1 MEKYDLIVIGGGP
14 AGYKAAEKAAK
25 RFKVVLFEK
34 EQPGGV
40 CLNKGCVPT
49 KSLIHA
55 AKELYSC
62 RKHVGLSDVPVSAEE
77 AAKMKAAKEKHV
89 KILRAGVVQSLK
101 KAGVTIV
108 NGSAEISGKRGG
120 LFTVV
125 SDSAEAA
132 AERLLIATGSSP
144 AFPPVKGLKEGL
156 RRGNAVDS
164 TGALDVSSV
173 PSAFAVVGGGVI
185 GVETASLYAMLG
197 YEVSLFEA
205 ENELTASPDADSR
218 ALMKKTLERLGV
230 RVFTGAKVTE
240 ISEDGLS
247 FTLGGEEKK
256 AAAEKI
262 LVCTGRRPNLE
273 GYGLENLS
281 PETDRGIVCDEY
293 MRTSVPGMWVAGDV
307 NGKMMLAHKAYREA
321 SVAVSDMFGEDEK
334 MRYDSVMSV
343 VYSSPEFASV
353 GVSAESASVRAFTV
367 PASYSPRY
375 VAESADRDGFIK
387 FMIDTEKGVLRGAH
401 LALPY
406 ASEIVGALAA
416 FIHLGTP
423 VKQIKKLCFPHP
435 SVSELISYIPY
446 PD

>member
-1 MEKYDLIVIGGGP
+1 MY
-14 AGYKAAEKAAK
+14 
-25 RFKVVLFEK
+25 
-34 EQPGGV
+34 
-40 CLNKGCVPT
+40 
-49 KSLIHA
+49 
-55 AKELYSC
+55 
-62 RKHVGLSDVPVSAEE
+62 
-77 AAKMKAAKEKHV
+77 
-89 KILRAGVVQSLK
+89 
-101 KAGVTIV
+101 
-108 NGSAEISGKRGG
+108 
-120 LFTVV
+120 
-125 SDSAEAA
+125 
-132 AERLLIATGSSP
+132 
-144 AFPPVKGLKEGL
+144 
-156 RRGNAVDS
+156 
-164 TGALDVSSV
+164 
-173 PSAFAVVGGGVI
+173 
-185 GVETASLYAMLG
+185 
-197 YEVSLFEA
+197 
-205 ENELTASPDADSR
+205 
-218 ALMKKTLERLGV
+218 
-230 RVFTGAKVTE
+230 
-240 ISEDGLS
+240 
-247 FTLGGEEKK
+247 
-256 AAAEKI
+256 
-262 LVCTGRRPNLE
+262 
-273 GYGLENLS
+273 LS

-343 VYSSPEFASV
+343 VYTSPEFASV